1 MGINY
6 TGRESE
12 AISKHLNDTIEHY
25 SDSMKI
31 DYDRSGVISTKCVF
45 IFLIVKLNAG
55 RNLLIYL
62 YNSCTPDKC
71 RGTSNIGREIP
82 MRTGESP
89 GMLRNT
95 PGKSGD
101 LPGSVREFPEMLRGL
116 SKVLRSIPGK
126 VRRTPEESIVF
137 PDKFRNFPGPV
148 REFPG
153 LFRDFPDEF

>member
-1 MGINY
+1 MKIYN

-12 AISKHLNDTIEHY
+12 AIRKYLIYTTEHY
-25 SDSMKI
+25 SVFMKN
-31 DYDRSGVISTKCVF
+31 DYDRSGVISTKCVI
-45 IFLIVKLNAG
+45 IFLIGKLNAG

-71 RGTSNIGREIP
+71 RGTSNKGREMP

-89 GMLRNT
+89 GMLKNT

-126 VRRTPEESIVF
+126 VRRTPEVSIVF

-153 LFRDFPDEF
+153 